1 MKSPPPPFPPPHHH
15 DDAAPPQRLLLC
27 LALLLGLAGQAAGK
41 PQDEAGALAEQAK
54 AYSAASGY
62 LQPQIT
68 TDSADP
74 YVNRCALNPLDDVAR
89 LRQDPPYV
97 EGYQSGASRNSAWAP
112 TTGRGLVHRQ
122 GIQRRVDGARNYFL
136 VSNSTQDG
144 VRPGLELVELGTRD
158 GRYEALGQTVT
169 PNTPPAAGDH
179 VLRYLAFPTPYY
191 DHAGGVQVSG
201 SFAIVPYE
209 HSDDAYYAGFL
220 VADLRTPAAPGWIT
234 SATRQRGER
243 TNAGASAMTRLSD
256 GRFLVLVF
264 GHDAND
270 VEVFLSTQAS
280 LPGTAAGSGWNSVA
294 ATTTPPGFESYQ
306 NLQLVTACDGR
317 LFVAGTHKNGA
328 SEDWLDLWQ
337 LRFSYTLSPSF
348 SKVANRHLKCSS
360 ATTAGRRY
368 CDFDA
373 GAGVHISH
381 SGALLL
387 YSVEHY
393 NDGYPFDGSAVKVRE
408 FSR

>member
-1 MKSPPPPFPPPHHH
+1 MKPTPPRYRAG
-15 DDAAPPQRLLLC
+15 DAAGPQRQLLR
-27 LALLLGLAGQAAGK
+27 LALLLGLAGSAAVQ
-41 PQDEAGALAEQAK
+41 PQGAAAAAVEPAS

-62 LQPQIT
+62 LQPQIST
-68 TDSADP
+68 GSEDP
-74 YVNRCALNPLDDVAR
+74 YVNRCALNPLDDVAK

-97 EGYQSGASRNSAWAP
+97 EAYHSGASGNSAWAP

-122 GIQRRVDGARNYFL
+122 GIQRRRDGASNYFL
-136 VSNSTQDG
+136 VSNSTEDG
-144 VRPGLELVELGTRD
+144 VRPGLELVALKTGD
-158 GRYEALGQTVT
+158 WHYEALGQTAT
-169 PNTPPAAGDH
+169 PYTYPAAGDH

-191 DHAGGVQVSG
+191 DHAGGFQVSG
-201 SFAIVPYE
+201 GFAIVPYE

-220 VADLRTPAAPGWIT
+220 VADLRTPAAPGWIG
-234 SATRQRGER
+234 SAMRQRGSR
-243 TNAGASAMTRLSD
+243 TNAGAAAMTRLND
-256 GRFLVLVF
+256 GRFLALVF
-264 GHDAND
+264 GDDAED
-270 VEVFLSTQAS
+270 VEVFLSTRAS
-280 LPGTAAGSGWNSVA
+280 LPGTAADSSWNSVA
-294 ATTTPPGFESYQ
+294 AAATPPGFEAYQ

-360 ATTAGRRY
+360 ATTASRRY

-373 GAGVHISH
+373 GAGVYVSQ
-381 SGALLL
+381 SGSLLL
-387 YSVEHY
+387 YGIEHY
-393 NDGYPFDGSAVKVRE
+393 NDAYPFDGSAVKVRE